1 MIPNIKNENDS
12 KQLRQLLHDFEFSMS
27 IYELYENFLSN
38 FLSKNQNVQYVKYA
52 FNKHTMHE
60 KWSFLLRI
68 CSVSV
73 TKSGNSCQFGHISE
87 EVLNKNLHFLCSGNL
102 QGVSAPVSYSIH
114 PYFDNLLFRENILFP
129 FFPRLIENKNWAVL
143 ETDT

>member
-27 IYELYENFLSN
+27 IYDLYKP

-60 KWSFLLRI
+60 K
-68 CSVSV
+68 
-73 TKSGNSCQFGHISE
+73 
-87 EVLNKNLHFLCSGNL
+87 
-102 QGVSAPVSYSIH
+102 
-114 PYFDNLLFRENILFP
+114 
-129 FFPRLIENKNWAVL
+129 
-143 ETDT
+143 